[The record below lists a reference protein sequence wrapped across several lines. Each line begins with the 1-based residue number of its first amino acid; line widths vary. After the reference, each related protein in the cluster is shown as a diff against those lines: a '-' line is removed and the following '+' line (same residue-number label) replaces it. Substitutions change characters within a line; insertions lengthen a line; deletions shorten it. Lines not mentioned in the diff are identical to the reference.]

1 MGYLV
6 TDVMDGEDELENLM
20 WDGGEEGEPQVG
32 GQLTGGQRKELPN
45 LLRQYQD
52 VLTRIPGYTNLAQHT
67 IETGDSRPI
76 QLPPYRL
83 PHAYRDAVRRELEMQ
98 EQGVIEPASSEWAAP
113 IVVVRKDNIIRLC

>member
-1 MGYLV
+1 M
-6 TDVMDGEDELENLM
+6 
-20 WDGGEEGEPQVG
+20 
-32 GQLTGGQRKELPN
+32 TGGQRKELAN

-52 VLTRIPGYTNLAQHT
+52 VLTRIPGCTNLAQHT

-83 PHAYRDAVRRELEMQ
+83 PNAYRDAVRRELEEMQ

-113 IVVVRKDNIIRLC
+113 IVVVRKKDNSIKLCVDYRWLNTVSCVDAYPMPRIDDLIDLIGR